1 MSARQAVEDLAV
13 EDLAVEGLAVESFR
27 PHFAREGIFNIRDLG
42 GIELAGGAR
51 VAPGR
56 LIRADALQ
64 RARFTAALLEQLR
77 VVRVLDLRDERERE
91 AAGVLDAAA
100 IDVVHHPVLD
110 PTFTWHDAEHPEPST
125 LLAHRY
131 RVILDSFSSRFV
143 GALESI
149 AEAFDRDDTAAVAY
163 HCAVGKDRTGLLTAL
178 VLDAL
183 GAPDEAI
190 VADYVRSGRASAV
203 QVNWLWSFG
212 MPQGDT
218 TDEELATGVWSAR
231 PETMATTLEWLDAE
245 HGGARRYLDDAG
257 LPAEVL
263 ETLERSLAVPADQE

>member
-1 MSARQAVEDLAV
+1 MST
-13 EDLAVEGLAVESFR
+13 EGIAEPDVPVAPPSVESFR
-27 PHFAREGIFNIRDLG
+27 PRFAREGIFNIRDLG
-42 GIELAGGAR
+42 GIELADGAQ

-64 RARFTAALLEQLR
+64 RARFTAPLLEELR

-91 AAGVLDAAA
+91 AGGVLESPA
-100 IDVVHHPVLD
+100 IDVIHHPVLD
-110 PTFTWHDAEHPEPST
+110 PTFTWHDSEHPEPTT

-131 RVILDSFSSRFV
+131 RVILSSFSARFV

-149 AEAFDRDDTAAVAY
+149 AEVYDADPDAAVAY

-183 GAPDEAI
+183 GAPDDAI

-203 QVNWLWSFG
+203 QVNWLWSLG
-212 MPQGDT
+212 LPQGDT
-218 TDEELATGVWSAR
+218 SDEELATGVWSAR
-231 PETMATTLEWLDAE
+231 PETMTSTLEWLDAE
-245 HGGARRYLDDAG
+245 HGGARRYLEDAG
-257 LPAEVL
+257 LPSDAL
-263 ETLERSLAVPADQE
+263 ATLERSLAAPVGQG

>member
-1 MSARQAVEDLAV
+1 MSTSPSVELRTV
-13 EDLAVEGLAVESFR
+13 SSLR
-27 PHFAREGIFNIRDLG
+27 PRFAREGIFNIRDLG
-42 GIELAGGAR
+42 GIELADGAA

-64 RARFTAALLEQLR
+64 RARFTAPLLQDLR

-91 AAGVLDAAA
+91 ASGVLVAED

-110 PTFTWHDAEHPEPST
+110 PTFTWHDAEHPEPAT

-131 RVILDSFSSRFV
+131 RVILESFSSRFV
-143 GALESI
+143 GAFESI
-149 AEAFDRDDTAAVAY
+149 AATFDTDDTAAVAY

-178 VLDAL
+178 LLDTL
-183 GAPDEAI
+183 GAPDDAI
-190 VADYVRSGRASAV
+190 VADYVWSGRATAV

-218 TDEELATGVWSAR
+218 DDEELATGVWSAR
-231 PETMATTLEWLDAE
+231 PETMVATLEWLDAE
-245 HGGARRYLDDAG
+245 HGGARRYLEDAG
-257 LPAEVL
+257 VTAEVFD
-263 ETLERSLAVPADQE
+263 TLERSLAAPVAQG